1 MSKNFSLSLTH
12 TLSLSFFLSLAHTHT
27 RTPVGIRLMMNT
39 KYCRIH
45 RKTAH
50 RNSMTYHT
58 LLSCEKP
65 NGRSVYNVSIIFMQ
79 VLLRSKEFD
88 D

>member
-1 MSKNFSLSLTH
+1 MSKNFSLSLSH
-12 TLSLSFFLSLAHTHT
+12 TLSLSLSLSLSLAHTHT

-65 NGRSVYNVSIIFMQ
+65 NGRSVYNVSIICM
-79 VLLRSKEFD
+79 
-88 D
+88 